1 MSSNPVHAEVNSIQH
16 YVISQ
21 WLATGGGSCSL
32 HQYVTEIFLNV
43 ALNTKTKPN
52 CVAQC
57 NALLKARVWWNGILF
72 VMEGKFESYV
82 NFTIDFIV
90 LIDCIS
96 CGSIFC
102 LLFPIWFVCVFE
114 LFSPLYNK
122 YLLYIDTLHNSLM
135 TTIHHCVWLV
145 WHVQWWSLGVAVWN
159 SYVSYLLILSSKVNQ
174 CFCWNPY
181 WYITV
186 VYIVLN
192 YVFFS
197 AYAY

>member
-145 WHVQWWSLGVAVWN
+145 WHVQ
-159 SYVSYLLILSSKVNQ
+159 
-174 CFCWNPY
+174 
-181 WYITV
+181 
-186 VYIVLN
+186 
-192 YVFFS
+192 
-197 AYAY
+197 

>member
-1 MSSNPVHAEVNSIQH
+1 MSVAGDRWWLLFPPPICNWNIFESGVKHQNQIQ
-16 YVISQ
+16 
-21 WLATGGGSCSL
+21 
-32 HQYVTEIFLNV
+32 FL
-43 ALNTKTKPN
+43 
-52 CVAQC
+52 AQC

-90 LIDCIS
+90 LIGCIS

-102 LLFPIWFVCVFE
+102 LLFPIWFVCVSE

-135 TTIHHCVWLV
+135 TTIHHCVWHV
-145 WHVQWWSLGVAVWN
+145 WHVQWWSLAVAVWN
-159 SYVSYLLILSSKVNQ
+159 SYISYLLILSSKVNQ

>member
-1 MSSNPVHAEVNSIQH
+1 MSVAGDRWWFSPVPSTNETYRH
-16 YVISQ
+16 YI
-21 WLATGGGSCSL
+21 A
-32 HQYVTEIFLNV
+32 EIFLKV
-43 ALNTKTKPN
+43 ALNTKTNPN
-52 CVAQC
+52 FVAQC
-57 NALLKARVWWNGILF
+57 SALLEAISWWNGILF
-72 VMEGKFESYV
+72 VMEGKFESYL
-82 NFTIDFIV
+82 NFTIDFII
-90 LIDCIS
+90 LINCIS

-102 LLFPIWFVCVFE
+102 LLFPIWFVCVSE
-114 LFSPLYNK
+114 LLSPLYNK

-145 WHVQWWSLGVAVWN
+145 WHVQWWSLGVAV

-174 CFCWNPY
+174 CFFCWNPY